1 MTINFKAPEIKEL
14 QPRLLVLGVGGAG
27 GNAINEMIDNGL
39 QGVEF
44 VAVNTDAQD
53 LKHSKAKAKIQ
64 IGINLTKG
72 LGAGAKI
79 DIGQA
84 SADESLNEIV
94 NILQG
99 ANMVF
104 IAAGMGGGTGTG
116 AAHVIA
122 RAAKELNIL
131 TVGVVTLPFLYEG
144 PSRMRRAQQGLEELR
159 KHVDTIIVI
168 PNQNLFKIA
177 NEQTTFKE
185 SFNLSN
191 NVLMHG
197 VQSVTDLMV
206 RPGIINLDFAD
217 VETVMASMGKAMM
230 GTGEAEG
237 EGRAMKAAEMAIS
250 NPLIDDYTLKGAKGL
265 LVNIT
270 GGEDLKLFEV
280 DEVVNKIRAEVD
292 VEAEVIIGA
301 ITDAALDGKIRVSI
315 VATSLD
321 GQHPEA
327 KSVINMVHRIQ
338 NRNPG
343 YSDFSKTGSAQ
354 SFNFSPTMTNGAN
367 ALKLENEVVTE
378 STQSTN
384 DSISELNKEYHEQ
397 LLNTQN
403 TKIEELV
410 EDNETHDQEQ
420 SFTQEALENLN
431 ETEKVSN
438 GLENFGVDEETQVL
452 FNSDSENLES
462 QDLLVSEVEEG
473 NLEDDDLE
481 IPAFLRR
488 QKN

>member
-1 MTINFKAPEIKEL
+1 
-14 QPRLLVLGVGGAG
+14 
-27 GNAINEMIDNGL
+27 
-39 QGVEF
+39 
-44 VAVNTDAQD
+44 
-53 LKHSKAKAKIQ
+53 
-64 IGINLTKG
+64 
-72 LGAGAKI
+72 
-79 DIGQA
+79 
-84 SADESLNEIV
+84 
-94 NILQG
+94 
-99 ANMVF
+99 
-104 IAAGMGGGTGTG
+104 
-116 AAHVIA
+116 
-122 RAAKELNIL
+122 
-131 TVGVVTLPFLYEG
+131 
-144 PSRMRRAQQGLEELR
+144 
-159 KHVDTIIVI
+159 
-168 PNQNLFKIA
+168 
-177 NEQTTFKE
+177 
-185 SFNLSN
+185 
-191 NVLMHG
+191 
-197 VQSVTDLMV
+197 
-206 RPGIINLDFAD
+206 
-217 VETVMASMGKAMM
+217 
-230 GTGEAEG
+230 
-237 EGRAMKAAEMAIS
+237 
-250 NPLIDDYTLKGAKGL
+250 
-265 LVNIT
+265 
-270 GGEDLKLFEV
+270 
-280 DEVVNKIRAEVD
+280 
-292 VEAEVIIGA
+292 
-301 ITDAALDGKIRVSI
+301 
-315 VATSLD
+315 
-321 GQHPEA
+321 
-327 KSVINMVHRIQ
+327 MVHRIQ